1 MHKEIFAIAKH
12 YGDDCKNC
20 KEVCCANMALD
31 ITREEQKRIA
41 NELKMDGA
49 EFRKKHTVLFK
60 NMFKGLE
67 MKAMSREAKEQ
78 YRKNPRL
85 IKFEEIN
92 PKEIKYRILS
102 FMQKAKPLK
111 EQKKRLT
118 EFGKGKDL
126 MILICPFYEK
136 KTSMCTIH
144 NVRPEACY
152 AYPFNYSIEPGQ
164 IDFRKVNAC
173 LLSTNFLKRLLIFM
187 EKMNLPAEPLKNALD
202 DKEYRNH
209 FPIPILLVYTY
220 IIYECE
226 KLKIPLQ
233 DKKLKEIR
241 NEIITG
247 MFKK

>member
-85 IKFEEIN
+85 IKFEEIK
-92 PKEIKYRILS
+92 PKEINL
-102 FMQKAKPLK
+102 PN
-111 EQKKRLT
+111 EQIKRLT

-126 MILICPFYEK
+126 MILICPFYNK
-136 KTSMCTIH
+136 KTHMCTIH
-144 NVRPEACY
+144 KARPEACY
-152 AYPFNYSIEPGQ
+152 MYPFNYSIEPGQ

-173 LLSTNFLKRLLIFM
+173 LLSTNFLKRLLEFM